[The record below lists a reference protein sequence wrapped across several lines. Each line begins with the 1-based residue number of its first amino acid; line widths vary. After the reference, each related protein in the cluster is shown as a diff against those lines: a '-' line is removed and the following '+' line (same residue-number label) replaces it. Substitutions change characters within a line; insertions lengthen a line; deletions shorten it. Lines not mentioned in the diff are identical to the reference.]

1 MQHTNYLLYLSICA
15 VNPILICI
23 FVDKN
28 IGYGPAE
35 PNKKTMF
42 PICHCHHLSQYST
55 CTLTLDNM
63 KKTILVSA
71 MMAACAALHAQSP
84 MEKGANSI
92 NEDAAKA
99 HVYFLASDNLEGREV
114 GTQSTRIAADYII
127 ANLRMNGIRPLGSAY
142 IHQEEA
148 VRRSKK
154 QKGRFQTHPDS
165 LAVIKNQSIYQTLE
179 LNNVL
184 GMIEGKNTDEYVII
198 GAHYDHEGMD
208 PLLAGDK
215 IYNGADDNASG
226 VSAVLQIAK
235 AFKES
240 GQKPERNIIFAFWDG
255 EESGLLGSSAFTYSY
270 ENIDKV
276 KGYINFD
283 MIGRTTY
290 NQPETHVA
298 YFYSEY
304 RPEYEKWMKESID
317 KLDLALTPNYRPSK
331 KDLGGSDNISFQ
343 RKDIPIIWYHTDGH
357 ADYNQPTDTADRINY
372 KKLTDISKA
381 AYYCMWKMANE
392 K

>member
-1 MQHTNYLLYLSICA
+1 
-15 VNPILICI
+15 
-23 FVDKN
+23 
-28 IGYGPAE
+28 
-35 PNKKTMF
+35 
-42 PICHCHHLSQYST
+42 
-55 CTLTLDNM
+55 M

-84 MEKGANSI
+84 MEKGAKSI

-127 ANLRMNGIRPLGSAY
+127 ANLRMNGIRPLGSDY

-165 LAVIKNQSIYQTLE
+165 LAVIKNQGIYQTLE